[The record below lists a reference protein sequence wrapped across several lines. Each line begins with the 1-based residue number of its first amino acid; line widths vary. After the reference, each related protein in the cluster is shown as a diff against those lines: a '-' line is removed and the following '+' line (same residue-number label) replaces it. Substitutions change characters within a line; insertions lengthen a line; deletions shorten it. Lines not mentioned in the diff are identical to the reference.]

1 MSLSTSTRIVIMRC
15 FPLTVVVSSLVL
27 FSSISVAQEPLDYK
41 TAYKKAQTG
50 EKPLLVLVTAD
61 WCPPCQVMKTTT
73 IPTLVKKEAFKEFNY
88 AAVDLDKE
96 EKLARQLIGNR
107 GVPQLVMF
115 EKQGDQWVRRILSG
129 YNSPQQVESFIAE
142 AGKVK
147 VNEIASKKDLSENVT
162 SK

>member
-1 MSLSTSTRIVIMRC
+1 MKS
-15 FPLTVVVSSLVL
+15 FPMTMVASSLVL
-27 FSSISVAQEPLDYK
+27 LSSVLVAQEPLDYK
-41 TAYKKAQTG
+41 TAYKNAQAG

-61 WCPPCQVMKTTT
+61 WCPPCQVMKTST

-88 AAVDLDKE
+88 ATVDLDKE

-129 YNSPQQVESFIAE
+129 YNSPQQVEAFIAE
-142 AGKVK
+142 VGKVK
-147 VNEIASKKDLSENVT
+147 VEEIAARQNNSEKIT